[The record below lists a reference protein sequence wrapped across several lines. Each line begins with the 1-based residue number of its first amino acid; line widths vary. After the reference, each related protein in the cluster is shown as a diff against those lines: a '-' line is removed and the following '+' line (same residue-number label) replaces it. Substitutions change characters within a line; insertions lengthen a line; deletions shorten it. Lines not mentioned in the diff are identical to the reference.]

1 MLNLIKEL
9 QKNSLEFEAWLA
21 NCVENFEISKYS
33 LQEFKSIIENKDL
46 FEKNINRI
54 KRHDNILELFLFTE
68 LCYLSSKN
76 NSEDKRYWY
85 LIEVLKEN

>member
-46 FEKNINRI
+46 FEKILLKLDIMIVFLNYFYLQNYVIYHLKITMKINVI
-54 KRHDNILELFLFTE
+54 GI
-68 LCYLSSKN
+68 
-76 NSEDKRYWY
+76 
-85 LIEVLKEN
+85 

>member
-33 LQEFKSIIENKDL
+33 LQESKSIIENKDL

-54 KRHDNILELFLFTE
+54 KRRDNILELFLFSE

-85 LIEVLKEN
+85 LSEVLKEN

>member
-1 MLNLIKEL
+1 MLDLIKEL

-54 KRHDNILELFLFTE
+54 KRRDNILELFLFAE

>member
-21 NCVENFEISKYS
+21 NCVENFELSKYS
-33 LQEFKSIIENKDL
+33 LQKFKSIIENKDL
-46 FEKNINRI
+46 FEENIIQI
-54 KRHDNILELFLFTE
+54 KHYDNILELFLFAE

-76 NSEDKRYWY
+76 NKEDKRYWY
-85 LIEVLKEN
+85 LMEVLKEN

>member
-54 KRHDNILELFLFTE
+54 KRRDNILELFLFSE

-85 LIEVLKEN
+85 LSEVLKEN

>member
-46 FEKNINRI
+46 FEKNITKI
-54 KRHDNILELFLFTE
+54 RHNDSILELFLFAE

-76 NSEDKRYWY
+76 NNEDKRYWY

>member
-1 MLNLIKEL
+1 MLDLIKEL

-54 KRHDNILELFLFTE
+54 KRRDNILELFLFAE

-76 NSEDKRYWY
+76 NSEDKHYWY